1 MSADASNR
9 LQQPGIALK
18 LKHYTGGVRLGEA
31 LMERMKNSRLCP
43 RTWISFAHLPK
54 SKLLFL
60 TPPFDHLFDPGT
72 PSSLWFCGALT
83 RSTTHPQPMPMPG
96 TRAWGG
102 V

>member
-43 RTWISFAHLPK
+43 RVQGYPLESFSHGC
-54 SKLLFL
+54 F
-60 TPPFDHLFDPGT
+60 
-72 PSSLWFCGALT
+72 
-83 RSTTHPQPMPMPG
+83 
-96 TRAWGG
+96 
-102 V
+102 